1 MDESYSSLL
10 ASGVEKQLRA
20 LEMSIMEDIVRRI
33 RKAGT
38 ITDAADWQIQ
48 RLIILGNSTQD
59 IEDLIREAVGGSEE
73 EVRRIYE
80 EVIAREYTRDKSLYE
95 QIGKEFIPYDQN
107 RELQQLVNA
116 MVRQSSEELYN
127 ITKSTGFML
136 SDGHG
141 GKVYTPTADV
151 YNRYL
156 DEAITGMVS
165 GAYDYNTLIRRM
177 VNEMTNS
184 GLRTD
189 HAFSD
194 GGSNYGVDY
203 ASGWHN
209 RIDVAARRALLT
221 GMSQVTGRITEE
233 NAQRLGTD
241 YFEVTWH
248 SGARPSHAVWQG
260 KVYTKEQLVRICGL
274 GTGPGL
280 DGWNCQHSY
289 YPFIPGVSE
298 RLYTDEWLAEQNA
311 RENTP
316 RLYRGREYT
325 TYEATQKQRQ
335 METSLRAQ
343 REKVQLLRE
352 GGADKDDITLAQCKY
367 QAKLDEYK
375 TFSKA
380 MELPEQAERI
390 YTGRTKGRIAPS
402 PQTYAKYKAAQAQ
415 KVQAA
420 PKTAAPTASTSKA
433 AAPKAPTSSLPTLKN
448 LQATGADY
456 VPVKKRSTARPEAEI
471 IAKIGG
477 GDMTSGS
484 CASVALAY
492 AGQKLGLD
500 VFDFR
505 GGKSMDFFS
514 SKLNKVQMF
523 KDLGATTI
531 VSDTAKTNF
540 TNGKRILA
548 QLEEG
553 KEYYLSVGR
562 HAAIVRK
569 QGGQI
574 QYLELQSSRSNGWKD
589 FDSSGYVLKN
599 RFGCSSSS
607 SYYSTAYATEIS
619 QLKGDDFEQILCYI
633 NTEESNQKKGVAGSV
648 K

>member
-48 RLIILGNSTQD
+48 RLIILGNSTKD

-221 GMSQVTGRITEE
+221 GMSQVTGRITDE
-233 NAQRLGTD
+233 NAQRLGTN

-248 SGARPSHAVWQG
+248 GGARPSHADWQG

-280 DGWNCQHSY
+280 DGWNCWHSY
-289 YPFIPGVSE
+289 YPFIPGISE
-298 RLYTDEWLAEQNA
+298 RLYTDEWLAAQRA

-316 RLYRGREYT
+316 TRYRGREYT
-325 TYEATQKQRQ
+325 TYEATQQQRR

-380 MELPEQAERI
+380 MGLPEQTERI

-402 PQTYAKYKAAQAQ
+402 PQAYAKWKAAQAQ
-415 KVQAA
+415 KTQVA
-420 PKTAAPTASTSKA
+420 PKVPTPKA
-433 AAPKAPTSSLPTLKN
+433 AAPKAAPTPPVSSLPTLKS
-448 LQATGADY
+448 LQANGVDY
-456 VPVKKRSTARPEAEI
+456 VPVKKRKTARPEAEI

-492 AGQKLGLD
+492 AGQKQGLD
-500 VFDFR
+500 VYDFR

-523 KDLGATTI
+523 KDLGVTSI
-531 VSDTAKTNF
+531 VSDTAKTNL
-540 TNGKRILA
+540 TNGKRILD

-569 QGGQI
+569 QGGQA

-589 FDSSGYVLKN
+589 FDRSGDVLKN

-607 SYYSTAYATEIS
+607 SYYSTAYATDIS
-619 QLKGDDFEQILCYI
+619 QLKGDDFEQIMCYI
-633 NTEESNQKKGVAGSV
+633 NTEENNQKKGVAGSV